1 MKIVDFNTIKNLN
14 LSPSLCVE
22 WVGEAFRM
30 KYSAQLPGKISM
42 KIDPKIFFNTMPVYL
57 PQMERFGV
65 KVVSRYPERN
75 PSLQADILLSDTKTG
90 KTLALMDGSWIT
102 AMRTG
107 AVAALTIQELKTSK
121 TKEYAFLGL
130 GNTARATLLCLL
142 SLLLKEE
149 PIHIRLLA
157 YKGQEILFQE
167 RFASYNNITF
177 SVYDSPDKLIDGADV
192 VVSCVTVAT
201 ELIAPDN
208 VFKEGILVVPV
219 HTRGFQNC
227 DLFFDKVFADDTN
240 HVKNFQ
246 YFDKF
251 KKFDEFSN
259 VLLKENKGRESEQE
273 RILVY
278 NIGIALHDIYYAA
291 KIFDLIDELPLPEAQ
306 TSSITSK
313 FWV

>member
-1 MKIVDFNTIKNLN
+1 MKIIDFDTIQNVHI
-14 LSPSLCVE
+14 SPSQCVE
-22 WVGEAFRM
+22 WVDEAFRM
-30 KYSAQLPGKISM
+30 KYQAHLPSKISM

-57 PQMERFGV
+57 PGLERFGV
-65 KVVSRYPERN
+65 KIVSRYPERN
-75 PSLQADILLSDTKTG
+75 PALQADILLSDTKTG
-90 KTLALMDGSWIT
+90 ETLALLDGSWIT

-107 AVAALTIQELKTSK
+107 AVAALTIQTLKASH
-121 TKEYAFLGL
+121 TKEYAFIGL

-142 SLLLKEE
+142 ALLKDE
-149 PIHIRLLA
+149 PVHIRLLA
-157 YKGQEILFQE
+157 YKGQELLFQE
-167 RFASYNNITF
+167 RFAAYTSITF
-177 SVYDSPDKLIDGADV
+177 SVYDSAEDLIDGADV

-208 VFKEGILVVPV
+208 VFKEGVLVVPV

-246 YFDKF
+246 YFARF
-251 KKFDEFSN
+251 KKFDEFSK
-259 VLLKENKGRESEQE
+259 VLLKENKGRESGRE

-291 KIFDLIDELPLPEAQ
+291 RLFDLIDGKPLPEVQ
-306 TSSITSK
+306 TSSVVSK